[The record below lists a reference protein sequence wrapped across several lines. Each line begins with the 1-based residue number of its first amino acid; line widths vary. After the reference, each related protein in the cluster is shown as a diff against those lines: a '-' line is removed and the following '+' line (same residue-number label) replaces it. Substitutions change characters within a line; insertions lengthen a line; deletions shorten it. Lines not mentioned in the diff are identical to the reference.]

1 MVNQVTVNTTGQIDV
16 NPRIPRMVF
25 PNNTLAEVTAA
36 GFLNQQT
43 LPAPLVETDLVLLSY
58 DTGISF
64 FEVAISN
71 SNVITLSVAD
81 ASDTTL
87 PTVNNHLA
95 VFKNTTGGLKPG
107 SLTAIN
113 PGSLTLEV
121 TDSPVYLYIKAP
133 ADDKGRLLITATDNV
148 GDTNIT
154 ITNTPHGQETGY
166 YIPDIGEAVG
176 FFLGCKITPDPAS
189 NLVTFDTQVTALNLA
204 AGAVFPLYVASD
216 FAQYRVRSLQVNRG
230 GTNFSGGGGDR
241 LAEITDG
248 TTSYSI
254 IPAASLQTLANT
266 QWGVAGLPNPAS
278 AAINTETAVGAN
290 LSIRYSGG
298 TADYTTGTFT
308 VSGVLEKTA

>member
-1 MVNQVTVNTTGQIDV
+1 MTITQVTVDTTGQVDV
-16 NPRIPRMVF
+16 NPRIVKVVCDD
-25 PNNTLAEVTAA
+25 AIAAVTTA
-36 GFLNQQT
+36 GFLNNNVLAQPIKST
-43 LPAPLVETDLVLLSY
+43 DMVLVHYATNEIGFFKPT
-58 DTGISF
+58 ISD
-64 FEVAISN
+64 SG
-71 SNVITLSVAD
+71 VITLSAGT
-81 ASDTTL
+81 SDIDL
-87 PTVNNHLA
+87 PTTANYLA
-95 VFKNTTGGLKPG
+95 VFKNTQGGLKAG

-121 TDSPVYLYIKAP
+121 DGSPVYLYIKAP
-133 ADDKGRLLITATDNV
+133 TAEKGRLLITAADNV
-148 GDTNIT
+148 GDTNVT
-154 ITNTPHGQETGY
+154 VTNVPHGQETAY
-166 YIPDIGEAVG
+166 YIPDIGESIG

-204 AGAVFPLYVASD
+204 AGQVFPLYVASD

-248 TTSYSI
+248 TTSYSV

-266 QWGVAGLPNPAS
+266 QWGAAGLPNPAS
-278 AAINTETAVGAN
+278 AAINTETFVGAN

-298 TADYTTGTFT
+298 TADYTAGTFT